1 MQSLWLLVV
10 LSYTLTCSFVS
21 EGLHVGCP
29 DQHCLFLHGPKRCF
43 ALNTEVQ
50 YECRTFRCV
59 KTVTDSSIVY
69 HVEDVKDNGCVDMY
83 GQCIEK
89 GQGLSIVKDLR
100 MVRCVCR
107 LKDNRSALDC
117 DMK

>member
-1 MQSLWLLVV
+1 MSKPPDVVEAVDSLFDVV
-10 LSYTLTCSFVS
+10 
-21 EGLHVGCP
+21 P
-29 DQHCLFLHGPKRCF
+29 
-43 ALNTEVQ
+43 A
-50 YECRTFRCV
+50 
-59 KTVTDSSIVY
+59 
-69 HVEDVKDNGCVDMY
+69 GCVDMY